1 LQLRVGFA
9 TVVFAIC
16 WGEFW
21 RLMPRIGS
29 AGPSWSTHLS
39 LKRFFAQHTGDP
51 LPEGYT
57 VPSDTGSFFEE
68 VHPGFLR
75 FGFLEGFISGR
86 KQGTCLLSHDGLD
99 PFLCGPL
106 LPNRREV

>member
-1 LQLRVGFA
+1 
-9 TVVFAIC
+9 
-16 WGEFW
+16 
-21 RLMPRIGS
+21 MPRIGS